1 MKKFK
6 IAYKWQLVIILW
18 FAYFM
23 NQGDRQIFNVVIPL
37 IKADLMLSDVQIGL
51 VATLFTLIYG
61 ILVPVAGF
69 AGDLLRRKWIVFFS
83 LLIFS
88 VGTLFTG
95 LSSGIILLIV
105 FRSITT
111 GGGEAFYY
119 PAATSLLGQFHQK
132 TRAMAMSIHQT
143 SLYAG
148 IVASGFIAGYIGEN
162 YGWRMAFFT
171 FGLVGILW
179 ALVVWW
185 KVQDTPM
192 PKDEKAE
199 NEYKPT
205 FAEIVKA
212 IFSRPTV
219 YFLSLAFGC
228 MVFVNVGYLTWMPT
242 YLHEKYG
249 MSLSAAGLHST
260 LYHFLFA
267 FFGVMAGARISDKL
281 ALKRKQ
287 IRMEVEI
294 IGLALG
300 APFILWMGATDAKIW
315 CYVAMAL
322 FGIFR
327 GMYDSNLFAALFDV
341 IEPRYRASSMGVMLA
356 LAFTIGALA
365 PVALGWVKTVAGL
378 EAGIMLLSSFYL
390 LGAILIFLGLKFFFH
405 KNYYEEVR

>member
-1 MKKFK
+1 MTKPK
-6 IAYKWQLVIILW
+6 IDYKWQLVIILW
-18 FAYFM
+18 FAYFL

-37 IKADLMLSDVQIGL
+37 IKADLQVTDVQIGL
-51 VATLFTLIYG
+51 VATIFTLIYG

-69 AGDLLRRKWIVFFS
+69 AGDLLRRKWIIFFS

-95 LSSGIILLIV
+95 LSNGLILLIV
-105 FRSITT
+105 FRSIAT

-143 SLYAG
+143 AVYAG

-162 YGWRMAFFT
+162 YGWRMAFLS
-171 FGLVGILW
+171 FGLVGIIW
-179 ALVVWW
+179 ALVVMW

-192 PKDEKAE
+192 PEEEKKTD
-199 NEYKPT
+199 KPK
-205 FAEIVKA
+205 FMEIMRAV
-212 IFSRPTV
+212 FSKQTV

-228 MVFVNVGYLTWMPT
+228 MCFVNVGYLTWMPT
-242 YLHEKYG
+242 YLHEKFN

-267 FFGVMAGARISDKL
+267 FFGVMLGARISDRL
-281 ALKRKQ
+281 AAKRKQ

-294 IGLALG
+294 AGLLLG
-300 APFILWMGATDAKIW
+300 APFIYWMGVADSSIT
-315 CYVAMAL
+315 CYIAMAL

-327 GMYDSNLFAALFDV
+327 GIYDSNLFAALFDV
-341 IEPRYRASSMGVMLA
+341 IEPRYRASSVGIMLG
-356 LAFTIGALA
+356 FSFIIGALA
-365 PVALGWVKTVAGL
+365 PVILGWIKTIAGL
-378 EAGIMLLSSFYL
+378 ETGIIFLSAFYL
-390 LGAILIFLGLKFFFH
+390 VGAILIFIGLKAFFY
-405 KNYYEEVR
+405 KNYYQEIK